1 MNVVQSVR
9 VSLCWLLVASFPL
22 LSYATFCLYIIFTCS
37 RIIST
42 YFTSSPKKSLSF
54 SLIFFLRINTGICSL
69 WNFHDYSAL
78 SCSNF
83 YRSQDFDLA
92 IFVFENWRFRSG
104 MIYCLMNVQCPCN
117 WSTPSR
123 FSALHACQSKSLLTT
138 CRAHTHDWQRWGA
151 RSLIGSSFEAR
162 DDSKTRI
169 SKLSSGVKIQSDSM

>member
-1 MNVVQSVR
+1 M
-9 VSLCWLLVASFPL
+9 SLRSEDIGGLRRDKRWG
-22 LSYATFCLYIIFTCS
+22 LSGSTVMYSHPFDTFWMMRFRNYFYAFENNLY
-37 RIIST
+37 R
-42 YFTSSPKKSLSF
+42 PHLKKSLSRSF
-54 SLIFFLRINTGICSL
+54 SLNFFLRINTGICSL

-151 RSLIGSSFEAR
+151 RS
-162 DDSKTRI
+162 
-169 SKLSSGVKIQSDSM
+169 